1 MLQALREETVLSE
14 TITDKSL
21 ASLTTASNTQPFLA
35 QSPPAWDV
43 NFPTPQNISSP
54 LSLAAAQKAPTLP
67 TRVKGEPVEQVH
79 SPQIPTQSAPV
90 STTIPSEPAKDNYVS
105 KIGILASSIPYY
117 HNQYMQQYK
126 VNKQAAREARSQQGE
141 ALEPHEHQYFSKLAP
156 DTDPR
161 EQTPEEQATTARRLK
176 PHSRSTLQ
184 LQYITS
190 QPREKVEDPSQSSKK
205 SRTKWQFG
213 IRSRNLPH
221 EAIHCVYK
229 ALAAQN
235 AQWEVPKPS
244 NVPPNE
250 GPSSYPVHV
259 TGGTSTSETLSRGSN
274 SPEHARHKPPG
285 TERDPTDDYM
295 YNFDFEGKPA
305 GGDTSDAS
313 TPSATT
319 TKAEDDDD
327 NVDPSIL
334 PENYIPK
341 DPWCIKVRWL
351 KDGMYPPGT
360 IHPSSAH
367 SSRLDLANPADHR
380 RSSTIGSLSSA
391 APSTSSM
398 GGSIG
403 SLGGAPSSGADG
415 ACYVYMDVQLY
426 TVETGNDKG
435 AGTFLVDFKC
445 AGYESVVEQAIG
457 ETEKILVGSGHRV
470 LNKDVTSPQPFLDLT
485 NKLVI
490 HLAGGGN

>member
-1 MLQALREETVLSE
+1 ME
-14 TITDKSL
+14 
-21 ASLTTASNTQPFLA
+21 
-35 QSPPAWDV
+35 
-43 NFPTPQNISSP
+43 
-54 LSLAAAQKAPTLP
+54 PTLP
-67 TRVKGEPVEQVH
+67 KHPQRDTMQQEPSSQAPH
-79 SPQIPTQSAPV
+79 QPAATASSSA
-90 STTIPSEPAKDNYVS
+90 EPPKDNYVS

-117 HNQYMQQYK
+117 HNQYMEHQKKQ
-126 VNKQAAREARSQQGE
+126 KQAEREARSQQQGE
-141 ALEPHEHQYFSKLAP
+141 PLEPHEQEYFSKLSL
-156 DTDPR
+156 DTSPR
-161 EQTPEEQATTARRLK
+161 EQTPEQQAVTARHLK

-184 LQYITS
+184 LQSITS
-190 QPREKVEDPSQSSKK
+190 QPREKSEDPSQLAAKK
-205 SRTKWQFG
+205 SRTRWQFG

-244 NVPPNE
+244 SEPPKH

-259 TGGTSTSETLSRGSN
+259 TGGTTVTESISRNSN
-274 SPEHARHKPPG
+274 SPDHTRSRPPG
-285 TERDPTDDYM
+285 TDRDPTDDYI
-295 YNFDFEGKPA
+295 YNFDFEGKPSGNA
-305 GGDTSDAS
+305 SNAS
-313 TPSATT
+313 TPSTAATA
-319 TKAEDDDD
+319 KPDDDEDDDD
-327 NVDPSIL
+327 NIDPNVI

-367 SSRLDLANPADHR
+367 NSRLDLANATDHR
-380 RSSTIGSLSSA
+380 RSSAGASLSSA
-391 APSTSSM
+391 AASTTSVSDSTSNSH
-398 GGSIG
+398 GQ
-403 SLGGAPSSGADG
+403 PSSGADG

-426 TVETGNDKG
+426 TVETGNEKG

-445 AGYESVVEQAIG
+445 AGYESVVEQAVS
-457 ETEKILVGSGHRV
+457 ETGKILVGSGHRV

-490 HLAGGGN
+490 HLAQGGK